1 MCAAL
6 HLRGPSS
13 RRKRKGASLSAHT
26 RANLWLA
33 EGGLEVR
40 TDLFGHPPQ
49 RSLLDVSGQRQQQA
63 LELTP
68 TLLLKASVSQT
79 SGVTKYLVRIQ
90 GPSKSPARN
99 VLNNNKKA
107 MAASLDGA
115 KERTWHGHDAEQL
128 ARADEAKSSMR
139 HLPSQR
145 RAMACRCCRRD
156 S

>member
-1 MCAAL
+1 M
-6 HLRGPSS
+6 
-13 RRKRKGASLSAHT
+13 
-26 RANLWLA
+26 
-33 EGGLEVR
+33 EVS
-40 TDLFGHPPQ
+40 TELFGHTPQ

-63 LELTP
+63 LEMTP

-90 GPSKSPARN
+90 GPSKSPARH

-128 ARADEAKSSMR
+128 AQADEAKSSTR

-145 RAMACRCCRRD
+145 RATASRRCRRK